1 MSRTVAAMYDT
12 RPEAELARGRLA
24 AEARP
29 KSVRIISKD
38 TAAALDGL
46 KIAPSDADA
55 YREGL
60 RSGGHLLVAEV
71 PSGTNAKRIIELLE
85 QSAGEAVDENEVG
98 AWANGEEGVQVKLPA
113 DSEKEAPE
121 KVSADAIPET
131 RPAERAEPEKPLEQP
146 LNKTKHVEESE
157 VPLAQLPV
165 DNRQFAGGARVR
177 SITRDA
183 PAEEHVSLQEEII
196 TVENRS
202 CERRLSHEELERAGV
217 FKERVFEVAQMREE
231 PVVTKVAVVRE
242 EVIVRK
248 TVKERTETIRDTVR
262 QTEVEVEDLPEGRA
276 STFRQPPR

>member
-29 KSVRIISKD
+29 KAVRIISKD

-46 KIAPSDADA
+46 KIARADADA

-60 RSGGHLLVAEV
+60 LRGGHLLVAEV
-71 PSGTNAKRIIELLE
+71 PSGANAKRIIELLE
-85 QSAGEAVDENEVG
+85 QSAGEAVDENEER
-98 AWANGEEGVQVKLPA
+98 AWAHGEEGVQVKLPA
-113 DSEKEAPE
+113 DSEKEPPE
-121 KVSADAIPET
+121 AVSDATRET
-131 RPAERAEPEKPLEQP
+131 PPAEPAEPAPPLEQP
-146 LNKTKHVEESE
+146 LSETEPE
-157 VPLAQLPV
+157 VPVANKDLPV
-165 DNRQFAGGARVR
+165 AGGARVR

-183 PAEEHVSLQEEII
+183 PAEEQVSLQEEII

-202 CERRLSHEELERAGV
+202 SERRLSDEELEKAGV

-248 TVKERTETIRDTVR
+248 TLRERTETIRDTVR
-262 QTEVEVEDLPEGRA
+262 QTAVEVEDLPAPEDRP
-276 STFRQPPR
+276 TFFKAPR